1 MDTQDY
7 TEAVFTFEEY
17 SEDKAELLMAFLGDL
32 GFDSFMEEAPVLKA
46 YIQTSDFNEKSL
58 EATLASVPVS
68 GLSWSAHK
76 MPTQNWNAAWEN
88 EGFTPIVVDNDV
100 TVRAASTQS
109 DAKTDSPSGSTPTR
123 FTIELNPQM
132 AFGTGHHDTT
142 YMMMQTMIAS
152 EEQIRGHRVI
162 DLGCGTAVLAILAD
176 KLGASSTE
184 AIDIDAVAAR
194 SAEANVK
201 INGANVHVQCGDAS
215 LLKAPCDVLLAN
227 IHRNIIIADLD
238 KYAAVIPQGGLLLIS
253 GFYESDIEDIL
264 QAANAH
270 GFTLESKRTRSGW
283 ACLKV
288 KRLL

>member
-7 TEAVFTFEEY
+7 TEAVFCFKDY
-17 SEDKAELLMAFLGDL
+17 SDDKAELLMAFLGDL
-32 GFDSFMEEAPVLKA
+32 GFDSFMEEPPVLKA
-46 YIQTSDFNEKSL
+46 YIQTSDFNKNSL
-58 EATLASVPVS
+58 EATLASIPIN
-68 GLSWSAHK
+68 GISWSSHK
-76 MPTQNWNAAWEN
+76 MPTQNWNAAWES
-88 EGFTPIVVDNDV
+88 EGFTPIVVGNDV
-100 TVRAASTQS
+100 TVRAVSSQNTS
-109 DAKTDSPSGSTPTR
+109 TR

-142 YMMMQTMIAS
+142 YMMMQTMIDS
-152 EEQIRGHRVI
+152 EDQIRGHRVT

-176 KLGASSTE
+176 KLGASATE

-194 SAEANVK
+194 SAEANVM

-238 KYAAVIPQGGLLLIS
+238 KYAVVIPQGGLLLIS

-264 QAANAH
+264 QAASAH
-270 GFTLESKRTRSGW
+270 GFALESKRTRSGW
-283 ACLKV
+283 ACLKAR
-288 KRLL
+288 RLL

>member
-1 MDTQDY
+1 
-7 TEAVFTFEEY
+7 
-17 SEDKAELLMAFLGDL
+17 MAFLGDL
-32 GFDSFMEEAPVLKA
+32 GFDSFMEEPPVLKA
-46 YIQTSDFNEKSL
+46 YIQTSGFNKNSL

-68 GLSWSAHK
+68 GLTWSAHK
-76 MPTQNWNAAWEN
+76 MPTQNWNAAWES
-88 EGFTPIVVDNDV
+88 EGFTPIVVGNDV
-100 TVRAASTQS
+100 TVRAVSSQNTA
-109 DAKTDSPSGSTPTR
+109 TR

-142 YMMMQTMIAS
+142 YMMMQTMIDS
-152 EEQIRGHRVI
+152 EDQIRGHRVT

-176 KLGASSTE
+176 KLGASATE

-264 QAANAH
+264 QAASAH
-270 GFTLESKRTRSGW
+270 GFALESKRTRSGW
-283 ACLKV
+283 ACLKAR
-288 KRLL
+288 RLL